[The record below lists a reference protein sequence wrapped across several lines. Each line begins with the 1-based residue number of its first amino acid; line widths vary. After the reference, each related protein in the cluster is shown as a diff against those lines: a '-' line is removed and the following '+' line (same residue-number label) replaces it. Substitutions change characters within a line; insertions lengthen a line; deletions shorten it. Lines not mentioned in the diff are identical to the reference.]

1 VSGKP
6 VLTLL
11 DVAAVT
17 TSDVGPSLP
26 VNNLVG
32 FVAELRATEDVASTS
47 LDVVIEDSFDGGA
60 TWNDWIVFT
69 QLTTTG
75 NEVKSM
81 NADDRSCGPLI
92 RAKYTIV
99 GGTWTARVK
108 LAADV
113 MQ

>member
-11 DVAAVT
+11 DVAEAT
-17 TSDVGPSLP
+17 TSGVGPSLP
-26 VNNLVG
+26 ISGLENFAG
-32 FVAELRATEDVASTS
+32 ELRAVEDVAGTS

-69 QLTTTG
+69 TLATTG
-75 NEVKSM
+75 NEIKAM
-81 NADDRSCGPLI
+81 TQLNRTCGPLI

-99 GGTWTARVK
+99 GGTWSFTLR

-113 MQ
+113 KQ